1 MLSWGLDRGCCHMIP
16 RWVAVQAE
24 MTERSCRR
32 GSRGPEALRASGGWI
47 MVENSQA
54 CWVRR
59 METPLWTACDGFW
72 YSRAHLS
79 GYGAQH
85 CGQRTLPCAISGMEQ
100 KKAWGSRPGFQDM
113 GQSPTVR
120 VTSEGRLA

>member
-1 MLSWGLDRGCCHMIP
+1 
-16 RWVAVQAE
+16 
-24 MTERSCRR
+24 
-32 GSRGPEALRASGGWI
+32 

-59 METPLWTACDGFW
+59 METSL

-79 GYGAQH
+79 DHGAQH
-85 CGQRTLPCAISGMEQ
+85 CGQRTLPCAISGMGQ

-113 GQSPTVR
+113 DQSPTVR
-120 VTSEGRLA
+120 VTSEGWCD

>member
-1 MLSWGLDRGCCHMIP
+1 
-16 RWVAVQAE
+16 
-24 MTERSCRR
+24 
-32 GSRGPEALRASGGWI
+32 

-59 METPLWTACDGFW
+59 METPLWTACDGSW
-72 YSRAHLS
+72 YSRTHLS
-79 GYGAQH
+79 GHGAQH

-120 VTSEGRLA
+120 VTSEGRLARLRQKGINIGHPFPTPSPLAVTGGSRH